1 MRKNKR
7 RLSSI
12 DETKVSYLDF
22 IEIVGDK
29 PISDYTR
36 NDARDYRNIISNTKG
51 FISFLILADFKKF
64 SYHWI
69 VDSFKAVVEPAR
81 FHPEGRLEASP

>member
-36 NDARDYRNIISNTKG
+36 NDAR
-51 FISFLILADFKKF
+51 
-64 SYHWI
+64 
-69 VDSFKAVVEPAR
+69 E
-81 FHPEGRLEASP
+81 

>member
-12 DETKVSYLDF
+12 DETEVSYLDF

-36 NDARDYRNIISNTKG
+36 NDARDYRNIISKLPKNRRK
-51 FISFLILADFKKF
+51 I
-64 SYHWI
+64 
-69 VDSFKAVVEPAR
+69 
-81 FHPEGRLEASP
+81 